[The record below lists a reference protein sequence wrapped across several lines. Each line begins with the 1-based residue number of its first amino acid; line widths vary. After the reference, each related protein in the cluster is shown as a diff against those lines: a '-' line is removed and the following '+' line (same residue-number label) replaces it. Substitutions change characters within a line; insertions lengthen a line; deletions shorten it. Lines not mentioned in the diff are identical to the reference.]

1 MEYVALKDVCKINM
15 GQSPDSSSYNDKKEG
30 IPFYQGNAD
39 FGEKHPIPRVW
50 CNAPTK
56 IAQPKD
62 ILMSVR
68 APIGALNYA
77 QEKCCIGR
85 GLAAITPDKDKLSLE
100 FLYWF
105 LRGKNSELNSKGTGS
120 TFKAIS
126 KKTLEEVRVPLIDLE
141 KQQKMAQALEKT
153 YSVIQMRTKQL
164 KELDDLIKAR
174 FVEMFGTL
182 HDNKKGFAVVT
193 IEKVCSLIKDGTHQT
208 PQYTEDKEEG
218 YKFLSSKDV
227 MTQKID
233 WTDIKYIPAELHEKL
248 YASIKPQRNDI
259 LMSKNGVNYGVAAV
273 NDTDEVFDIYVSLAL
288 LRPKPMIDPV
298 FFRCVINNHE
308 TKRQFDSSIK
318 GIGVPNLHLGEI
330 KKTKIILPPL
340 ELQKEFVSFVAQVD
354 KSKLLSGCRLF
365 HSWAPEIEKSESC
378 WRAPTEDKG
387 FAGRSTPTMTPADR
401 KNLNH
406 VGVPRRRTKDLREG
420 RRQQ

>member
-1 MEYVALKDVCKINM
+1 
-15 GQSPDSSSYNDKKEG
+15 
-30 IPFYQGNAD
+30 
-39 FGEKHPIPRVW
+39 
-50 CNAPTK
+50 
-56 IAQPKD
+56 
-62 ILMSVR
+62 MSVR

-193 IEKVCSLIKDGTHQT
+193 IENVCSLIKDGTHQT

-365 HSWAPEIEKSESC
+365 HSWAPEN
-378 WRAPTEDKG
+378 RDK
-387 FAGRSTPTMTPADR
+387 P
-401 KNLNH
+401 KH
-406 VGVPRRRTKDLREG
+406 VGVPQRKTKVLRGG